1 MKAIAYKKHGGRE
14 HLEVMEWPEPQIKR
28 GCVKVQVHSIGLNP
42 LDYRL
47 RRGEMG
53 PLTIFGP
60 RMTGSDFSGTVIE
73 VGQGVS
79 TLSVGEQVMGKRM
92 WGTAAEFLVVSAK
105 KVVKIPNN
113 FDMATA
119 ATIPLVALTAYQMV
133 YEQAGVQSGQHVL
146 VNGASGGVGT
156 YAVQLA
162 KHLGATVTA
171 VTSYRN
177 TDWMSQLGAD
187 HVIDYTQT
195 NYCEGPETYDAFLD
209 CRSNLSLE
217 KTKAVLKAK
226 GVYVTLE
233 PLPALVKDP
242 FMNLLGTKKGR
253 VVLVANKQ
261 QQLIEIKRLMEEGH
275 LKPFVHAA
283 FSAKD
288 IDQAF
293 DILESKRTRGKL
305 SVKILE
311 ELV

>member
-1 MKAIAYKKHGGRE
+1 MWK
-14 HLEVMEWPEPQIKR
+14 
-28 GCVKVQVHSIGLNP
+28 S
-42 LDYRL
+42 
-47 RRGEMG
+47 
-53 PLTIFGP
+53 FGP
-60 RMTGSDFSGTVIE
+60 
-73 VGQGVS
+73 
-79 TLSVGEQVMGKRM
+79 
-92 WGTAAEFLVVSAK
+92 
-105 KVVKIPNN
+105 
-113 FDMATA
+113 
-119 ATIPLVALTAYQMV
+119 
-133 YEQAGVQSGQHVL
+133 
-146 VNGASGGVGT
+146 
-156 YAVQLA
+156 QLA

-217 KTKAVLKAK
+217 KTKPVLKAK

-242 FMNLLGTKKGR
+242 LMNLLSAKKGR

-275 LKPFVHAA
+275 LKSFVHAA

-293 DILESKRTRGKL
+293 EILESRRTRGKL
-305 SVKILE
+305 SVKILD